1 MAADRQAPSILGF
14 PHRPE
19 WGPAAHRKALA
30 GHLRRCR
37 ENAGLAPRQVA
48 RCIDAS
54 EATISRME
62 TGRTSFKPAEVE
74 RLLDVYQVRD
84 PQERARIAD
93 LVREAAQPEVW
104 QPYANAAPPTLRP
117 LLAMEP
123 AARRI
128 ISYEP
133 QLVPGWLQ
141 TEEYAETVI
150 RAVHPTKPAREI
162 AERVALRM
170 QRIQMLRRAESPPVL
185 LAVMDSEVLRR
196 PVGTPGVMHRQIK
209 HLLALLEELPYQLHL
224 RIAPLTVGAAG
235 AIGHPIVHLRFFTP
249 EYLPDMVYLEQYEG
263 ALYREKPSDSERY
276 LAILNNLCG
285 VANPAEQTR
294 ALLEQALAAWSP
306 QAARPA
312 RRRGLSA

>member
-37 ENAGLAPRQVA
+37 DHAGIAPRQAA
-48 RCIDAS
+48 RCIHTS

-62 TGRTSFKPAEVE
+62 TGRTAFKPAEVE
-74 RLLDVYQVRD
+74 RLLDTYRVSD
-84 PQERARIAD
+84 PLERARIAD
-93 LVREAAQPEVW
+93 LVEEAAKPEVW
-104 QPYANAAPPTLRP
+104 QPYANAAPPALRP

-141 TEEYAETVI
+141 TAEYAETVI

-162 AERVALRM
+162 AERAALRL
-170 QRIQMLRRAESPPVL
+170 QRIEMLRRAESPPVL
-185 LAVMDSEVLRR
+185 LTVMDSEVFRR
-196 PVGTPGVMHRQIK
+196 QVGTPGVMYRQIK
-209 HLLALLEELPYQLHL
+209 HLLSLLEELPYQLHL
-224 RIAPLTVGAAG
+224 QIAPLSVGAAG
-235 AIGHPIVHLRFFTP
+235 AIGHPVVHLRFFTP
-249 EYLPDMVYLEQYEG
+249 DYLPDLVYLEQYEG
-263 ALYREKPSDSERY
+263 AVYREKPSESERY
-276 LAILNNLCG
+276 QAILNNLCG
-285 VANPAEQTR
+285 VANPAEQTP
-294 ALLEQALAAWSP
+294 ALLEQALASW
-306 QAARPA
+306 R
-312 RRRGLSA
+312 